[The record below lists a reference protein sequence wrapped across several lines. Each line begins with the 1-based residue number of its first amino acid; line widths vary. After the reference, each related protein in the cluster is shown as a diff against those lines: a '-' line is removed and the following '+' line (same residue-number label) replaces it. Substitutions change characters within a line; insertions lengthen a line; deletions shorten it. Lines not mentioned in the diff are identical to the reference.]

1 VQEQER
7 IAAMEMTPPEKLNDN
22 LYDMLVQVIMYIDSA
37 LEYDMALYRPQ
48 PPRCASCGSTEHL
61 TAGYAGGN
69 EVVYCSKHARE
80 EEQR

>member
-1 VQEQER
+1 
-7 IAAMEMTPPEKLNDN
+7 MEMTPPEKLNDN

-37 LEYDMALYRPQ
+37 LEYDMALYRHQ

-61 TAGYAGGN
+61 TAGYAVN
-69 EVVYCSKHARE
+69 EVVYCRVCKYD